1 MIYKIFGVTFYD
13 IDLNQFFKKKNKGLV
28 VLPSGPGLST
38 IYTDKIYHKSIQN
51 ADIALFDSGYFILL
65 LRLFKGIRVSKF
77 SGYKFLKSFFIFY
90 KNKKIFCIEADRKS
104 ASINKK
110 YLKKFSINLKNK
122 QYVAPFYKKK
132 SYIVDNSLLKILK
145 KEKPKTILINLGGGI
160 QEILGSYI
168 KDNLNYKPLIIC
180 SGAAISYFTKQQAPI
195 NNLFDT
201 LYLGWLIRCIFNPR
215 IFIPRYLSAF
225 KLVFNV
231 WNCKIK
237 II

>member
-90 KNKKIFCIEADRKS
+90 NNKKIFCIEADRRS

>member
-1 MIYKIFGVTFYD
+1 M
-13 IDLNQFFKKKNKGLV
+13 LL
-28 VLPSGPGLST
+28 
-38 IYTDKIYHKSIQN
+38 H
-51 ADIALFDSGYFILL
+51 FI
-65 LRLFKGIRVSKF
+65 
-77 SGYKFLKSFFIFY
+77 
-90 KNKKIFCIEADRKS
+90 
-104 ASINKK
+104 
-110 YLKKFSINLKNK
+110 
-122 QYVAPFYKKK
+122 KK

>member
-13 IDLNQFFKKKNKGLV
+13 IDFNHFLKKKNKGLV

-38 IYTDKIYHKSIQN
+38 IYTDKIYHRSIQN
-51 ADIALFDSGYFILL
+51 ADIALFDSGYFVLL
-65 LRLFKGIRVSKF
+65 LRLFKGIKISKF

-90 KNKKIFCIEADRKS
+90 KNKTIFCIETDKRS
-104 ASINKK
+104 ANINKK
-110 YLKKFSINLKNK
+110 YLKKFNIDLKNK

-145 KEKPKTILINLGGGI
+145 KEKPKIILINLGGGI

-180 SGAAISYFTKQQAPI
+180 SGAAISYFTKQQAPM

-201 LYLGWLIRCIFNPR
+201 LYLGWLIRCIFNPK